1 MYFILNMR
9 KNLIKS
15 LFIVLIA
22 ALFCS
27 CAVTSKSSA
36 EKVESHYTINADLDA
51 ISTKDTSFF
60 NLINSYKHQ
69 LDGEMNTI
77 ISFAE
82 MDMLTDKPEGLLS
95 NFLADAMFEI
105 GNDFCADQQLK
116 HGVDVAL
123 LNMGGIRTS
132 LSKGEISTGR
142 VYEML
147 PFKNKLVIVGMEGK
161 QLVELLHR
169 VAYFGGEGVSG
180 VKMGIKN
187 RKAVNI
193 LVDGKPVEPTK
204 IYHVMSV
211 DYLVNG
217 GGGFTAFE
225 QRKTFRHMHRLL
237 RSEIIKYMSEKHNKG
252 EKISAKLDGRIYNVE

>member
-1 MYFILNMR
+1 MYFIFNMR
-9 KNLIKS
+9 RNLIKS

-22 ALFCS
+22 AGLSS
-27 CAVTSKSSA
+27 CVGSSKQTT
-36 EKVESHYTINADLDA
+36 EKVESHYTINADLDQ
-51 ISTKDTSFF
+51 ISAKDTSLI
-60 NLINSYKHQ
+60 NLINLYKHQ

-77 ISFAE
+77 ISVAE
-82 MDMLTDKPEGLLS
+82 MDMVTGKPEGLLS
-95 NFLADAMFEI
+95 NYLADAMFEI
-105 GNDFCADQQLK
+105 GNDFCKEKQLK

-123 LNMGGIRTS
+123 MNMGGIRTS

-161 QLVELLHR
+161 QLIELFQR
-169 VAYFGGEGVSG
+169 VAYFGGEGISG
-180 VKMGIKN
+180 AKMGIKD

-225 QRKTFRHMHRLL
+225 KRKTFRHMHRLL
-237 RSEIIKYMSEKHNKG
+237 RSEIIKYMSEKHKKG
-252 EKISAKLDGRIYNVE
+252 EKVSAKLDGRIYNVE

>member
-1 MYFILNMR
+1 MER
-9 KNLIKS
+9 KLIKS

-22 ALFCS
+22 AAFSS
-27 CAVTSKSSA
+27 CASTSKQSTN
-36 EKVESHYTINADLDA
+36 KVESHYSINADLDK
-51 ISTKDTSFF
+51 ISAKDTSII

-69 LDGEMNTI
+69 LDGEMNAI
-77 ISFAE
+77 ISIAE
-82 MDMLTDKPEGLLS
+82 MDLMTGKPEGLLS
-95 NFLADAMFEI
+95 NFIADAMFGI
-105 GNDFCADQQLK
+105 GKKYCAENNLE
-116 HGVDVAL
+116 HSIDVVL
-123 LNMGGIRTS
+123 MNMGGIRTS

-147 PFKNKLVIVGMEGK
+147 PFKNKLVIVGMKGK
-161 QLVELLHR
+161 DLMNLLHR

-187 RKAVNI
+187 RKAIDV
-193 LVDGKPVEPTK
+193 LVDGKPVDHSK

-225 QRKTFRHMHRLL
+225 QRETFRHMHKLL
-237 RSEIIKYMSEKHNKG
+237 RSEIIKYMSERHKKG